1 MNTSISYAKAGILNF
16 LGNAPA
22 WYKNAII
29 AFLVINP
36 IVAHYSMFV
45 AGWLLVLEF
54 IFTLAMALDCYPLE
68 AGGLLVIEACFI
80 GMCDVHNVTHEIEAN
95 LEVIMLLMFMV
106 AGIHFVR
113 DFLLFFFTKLLVKVR
128 SNIKLAFMF
137 CFMSAFLSAFA
148 DALTV
153 LAIIIST
160 CVGLYQL
167 YMLIITSNNA
177 LSIVST
183 NDDIVPEEHKQNLT
197 EFRAFLRSL
206 LMHAA
211 VGTTLGGVCTLVGE
225 PQNLIIGSVCKWSFM
240 DYALRMCSI
249 SLPVLACGLITC
261 VMLEKFKLF
270 GYGHVMPQQIYD
282 IMVQK
287 DTDQTKELTK
297 RDKLNLIIQGLCVVW
312 LIIALGFHLA
322 SVGLIGLSVI
332 VLATSLCGVTSEG
345 PIGKAFTESMP
356 FCSLLCVFFTVVTV
370 IAEQGLF
377 TPIIDWVF
385 SAPREFHIPIFYLAN
400 GIISSVSDNV
410 FVATI
415 YIEQV
420 RNALVDGVITPEH
433 FDELAIAINAGTN
446 LPSVATPNGQAAFLF
461 LLTSPIAALIKLP
474 YFRMMYMALPYTIV
488 LTGVGLLTTWFLMPI
503 ASEWFV
509 SNGLLNMPTV
519 ELILGK

>member
-1 MNTSISYAKAGILNF
+1 MNTAINYIKAGVLNF
-16 LGNAPA
+16 LGSAPA
-22 WYKNAII
+22 WYKNVIV
-29 AFLVINP
+29 AFLIINP
-36 IVAHYSMFV
+36 IVAQFSMFV

-68 AGGLLVIEACFI
+68 SGGLLVIEACFI

-128 SNIKLAFMF
+128 SNITLAFMF

-167 YMLIITSNNA
+167 YMKVITDDNA
-177 LSIVST
+177 LALVSS
-183 NDDIVPEEHKQNLT
+183 DDSAVPEEHRANLN

-225 PQNLIIGSVCKWSFM
+225 PQNLIVGSVCKWQFM
-240 DYALRMCSI
+240 DYFFRMCSI
-249 SLPVLACGLITC
+249 SIPVLICGLITC
-261 VMLEKFKLF
+261 VCLEKFKLF
-270 GYGHVMPQQIYD
+270 GYGHTMPQHIYE
-282 IMVQK
+282 IMVKREQE
-287 DTDQTKELTK
+287 QSASLTN
-297 RDKLNLIIQGLCVVW
+297 RDRINLVIQGLCVVW
-312 LIIALGFHLA
+312 LIVALGFHLA

-345 PIGKAFTESMP
+345 PVGKAFCESMP
-356 FCSLLCVFFTVVTV
+356 FCALLCVFFTVVTV
-370 IAEQGLF
+370 ISEQGLF
-377 TPIIDWVF
+377 TPIIDFVF
-385 SAPREFHIPIFYLAN
+385 STPRELHIPIFYMAN

-420 RNALVDGVITPEH
+420 RNALVNGVITAEH

-488 LTGVGLLTTWFLMPI
+488 LTIIGLVTTWFLMPI
-503 ASEWFV
+503 VSEWFIE
-509 SNGLLNMPTV
+509 NGILGLPTV
-519 ELILGK
+519 EQIIGK

>member
-1 MNTSISYAKAGILNF
+1 MSSSISYAKAGILNF
-16 LGNAPA
+16 MGSAPG
-22 WYKNAII
+22 WYKNLII

-36 IVAHYSMFV
+36 IVAQISMFW

-68 AGGLLVIEACFI
+68 AGGLLAIEACFI
-80 GMCDVHNVTHEIEAN
+80 GMCDPHHVTHEIEAN

-128 SNIKLAFMF
+128 SNITLSFMF

-167 YMLIITSNNA
+167 YMNIITDNNA
-177 LSIVST
+177 LALVS
-183 NDDIVPEEHKQNLT
+183 NDDSIVPEEHKQNLS

-225 PQNLIIGSVCKWSFM
+225 PQNLIVGSVCKWTFM
-240 DYALRMCSI
+240 DYAFRMCAI
-249 SLPVLACGLITC
+249 SLPVLVCGLLTC
-261 VMLEKFKLF
+261 VLLEKFKLF
-270 GYGHVMPQQIYD
+270 GYGHKMPQHIYE
-282 IMVQK
+282 IMVN
-287 DTDQTKELTK
+287 KEKEQSANLTR
-297 RDKLNLIIQGLCVVW
+297 RDILNLIVQGLCVVW
-312 LIIALGFHLA
+312 LIVALGFHLA

-332 VLATSLCGVTSEG
+332 ILATAFCGITSEG
-345 PIGKAFTESMP
+345 PIGHAFTESMP
-356 FCSLLCVFFTVVTV
+356 FCALLCVFFTVVTV

-385 SAPREFHIPIFYLAN
+385 STPRDLHIPIFYMAN

-420 RNALVDGVITPEH
+420 RDALVNGVITPEH

-461 LLTSPIAALIKLP
+461 LLTSPIAALIRLP

-488 LTGVGLLTTWFLMPI
+488 LTVVGLIATWYLMPI
-503 ASEWFV
+503 TSEWFIE
-509 SNGLLNMPTV
+509 NGYLALPTV
-519 ELILGK
+519 EEILGK

>member
-1 MNTSISYAKAGILNF
+1 MSTSISYAKAGVLNF
-16 LGNAPA
+16 LGSAPA
-22 WYKNAII
+22 WYKNVIF
-29 AFLVINP
+29 AFLIINP
-36 IVAHYSMFV
+36 IVAQFSMFV

-80 GMCDVHNVTHEIEAN
+80 GMCDVHNVTHEIESN

-128 SNIKLAFMF
+128 SNVMLSFMF

-167 YMLIITSNNA
+167 YMNVITNNNAMALISNND
-177 LSIVST
+177 
-183 NDDIVPEEHKQNLT
+183 NIVPEEHRQSLN

-206 LMHAA
+206 LMHSA
-211 VGTTLGGVCTLVGE
+211 VGTTLGGICTLVGE
-225 PQNLIIGSVCKWSFM
+225 PQNLIIGGVCKWTFM
-240 DYALRMCSI
+240 DYFFRMCAI
-249 SLPVLACGLITC
+249 SLPVLVCGLLTC
-261 VMLEKFKLF
+261 VAIEKFKLF
-270 GYGHVMPQQIYD
+270 GYGHKMPAAVYEM
-282 IMVQK
+282 MVA
-287 DTDQTKELTK
+287 KEKEQSENLTK

-332 VLATSLCGVTSEG
+332 VIATSLCGVTSEG
-345 PIGKAFTESMP
+345 PIGKSFCESMP
-356 FCSLLCVFFTVVTV
+356 FCALLCVFFTVVTV

-377 TPIIDWVF
+377 DPIIDLVF
-385 SAPREFHIPIFYLAN
+385 SAPRDLHIPIFYMAN

-420 RNALVDGVITPEH
+420 RDALVNGTITPEH
-433 FDELAIAINAGTN
+433 FDELAVAINAGTN

-474 YFRMMYMALPYTIV
+474 YFKMMYMALPYTIV
-488 LTGVGLLTTWFLMPI
+488 LTFVGLLATWFLMPHAAEWLI
-503 ASEWFV
+503 NNGFLHGASLEQ
-509 SNGLLNMPTV
+509 LM
-519 ELILGK
+519 GK